1 MPVREVLATKLGS
14 SIRRVCAGR
23 GGAGDLCTRLVKCHF
38 FEKIPAY
45 RSPRFWVD
53 LIQRQTGK
61 IRWHPSHCLSEPET
75 GMACLT
81 TSWPL
86 LAVSIAHRPGAVV
99 IETIVLED
107 KYRVNLTTPDVQIP
121 GDLHDQQRSSAK
133 KGPLNLGTR
142 STRNPTQQLQ

>member
-1 MPVREVLATKLGS
+1 LPVYLWQCPWDSKMARARSATSESYGSREYPEKRPEKMPVREVLATKLGS

-86 LAVSIAHRPGAVV
+86 LAVSIA
-99 IETIVLED
+99 L
-107 KYRVNLTTPDVQIP
+107 
-121 GDLHDQQRSSAK
+121 
-133 KGPLNLGTR
+133 
-142 STRNPTQQLQ
+142 